1 MTLISILIVRRP
13 SPTRYLTETT
23 GDTIVGFVFMFAV
36 VAILFCVP
44 LLRKNQE
51 VNQARQ
57 EPVNQAREPQPQVW
71 PANTT
76 RATSNEAQNAVPSE
90 QDTRSE
96 RVKSSLEFRKILA
109 SSSPR
114 RTAVLGPPLEA
125 DVEQGESNAVDNI
138 NRSSLELLVEMGF
151 TTNASQ
157 KALRAVGGLDTEAA
171 LNWIFEHQDD
181 PDFDD
186 DGPEDSRITPSSKRL
201 DSASVRSFMTSS
213 MHFLTKVGLAGRNNS
228 QRECCSICLEEY
240 KVGDTVARLKRT
252 PEQVEREKR
261 GLRHDDHIHD
271 GECSHWF
278 HDHCITEWLQN
289 HDECPL
295 CRVEMVHS

>member
-1 MTLISILIVRRP
+1 MSHYDQDDEGIETIISFVVV
-13 SPTRYLTETT
+13 T
-23 GDTIVGFVFMFAV
+23 GAV
-36 VAILFCVP
+36 IGICCCIHLFDKH
-44 LLRKNQE
+44 L
-51 VNQARQ
+51 AG
-57 EPVNQAREPQPQVW
+57 
-71 PANTT
+71 PANT
-76 RATSNEAQNAVPSE
+76 RVATSIEAQNTLQAE
-90 QDTRSE
+90 QDTRSD

-114 RTAVLGPPLEA
+114 MTAVLGPPLES
-125 DVEQGESNAVDNI
+125 DVEQGENI
-138 NRSSLELLVEMGF
+138 DPSYLDLLMEMGF

-181 PDFDD
+181 PDFDE
-186 DGPEDSRITPSSKRL
+186 DGPEDSRILPSSNQL
-201 DSASVRSFMTSS
+201 DSASVRSFVTSS
-213 MHFLTKVGLAGRNNS
+213 MHLLTKVGLAGRTNS

-261 GLRHDDHIHD
+261 GLRLDDID

-278 HDHCITEWLQN
+278 HDHCITEWLQD

>member
-1 MTLISILIVRRP
+1 MLNLHWVFVIL
-13 SPTRYLTETT
+13 
-23 GDTIVGFVFMFAV
+23 FAV
-36 VAILFCVP
+36 ICCCRAVSRADAT
-44 LLRKNQE
+44 R
-51 VNQARQ
+51 AR
-57 EPVNQAREPQPQVW
+57 

-76 RATSNEAQNAVPSE
+76 TRVQAE
-90 QDTRSE
+90 QDTRSN

-114 RTAVLGPPLEA
+114 MTAVLGPPLED

-138 NRSSLELLVEMGF
+138 DPSSQELLVEMGF

-171 LNWIFEHQDD
+171 LNWIFEHQDN
-181 PDFDD
+181 PDFDG
-186 DGPEDSRITPSSKRL
+186 DGPEDSRILPSSKRL
-201 DSASVRSFMTSS
+201 DSASVRSFATSS
-213 MHFLTKVGLAGRNNS
+213 MHFLTKVGLAGRTNS

-261 GLRHDDHIHD
+261 GLRHDDHVD

-278 HDHCITEWLQN
+278 HDHCITEWLQD